1 MAKAKILITGAG
13 GFIGGFIVEEALSR
27 GYETWA
33 GVRQTTS
40 REHLANPEIRF
51 IDFNYSNR
59 EVLEE
64 QLRQQLATAG
74 KWDYIVYNLGV
85 TKCKNPDDFERI
97 NYGFVK
103 NFTEALVATNMVPK
117 QFIMTSSLSAWGVG
131 DEENYTPIRPTDTPH
146 PNTRYGMSKLKAERH
161 LESLPDFPYVVLR
174 PTGVYGPYER
184 DYYLMMKTIQCGFDF
199 IVGYKPQYI
208 TFIYVKDYVQAI
220 FKAID
225 SGVTRRGYFLSEGRA
240 YTSSEFRRYVAK
252 ALGKRVVIPVK
263 LPVWMLWVVSVVAET
278 CAGWLGKTSTLNRDK
293 YYIMKQRNW
302 LCDIS
307 DAQQEIGFNPQYN
320 LERGVNE
327 CVKWYRENKWL

>member
-1 MAKAKILITGAG
+1 MTKIKILITGAG
-13 GFIGGFIVEEALSR
+13 GFIGGFIVEEALLR

-33 GVRQTTS
+33 GVRKTTT
-40 REHLANPEIRF
+40 REHLSNPEIRF
-51 IDFNYSNR
+51 IDFDYGNR
-59 EVLEE
+59 ERLER
-64 QLRQQLATAG
+64 QLRQQHEIEG

-103 NFTEALVATNMVPK
+103 NFTEALVVTDMVPK

-131 DEENYTPIRPTDTPH
+131 DEKNYTPIHPTDIPH

-208 TFIYVKDYVQAI
+208 TFIYVKDYVRAI
-220 FKAID
+220 FNVID
-225 SGVTRRGYFLSEGRA
+225 SGVKRRGYFLSEGRA
-240 YTSSEFRRYVAK
+240 YTSSDFRRYVSK
-252 ALGKRVVIPVK
+252 ALGKRVVIPIK

-278 CAGWLGKTSTLNRDK
+278 CAGWFGKTSTLNRDK
-293 YYIMKQRNW
+293 YRIMKQRNW
-302 LCDIS
+302 ICDIS
-307 DAQQEIGFNPQYN
+307 DAQRELGFVPQYS
-320 LERGVNE
+320 LEQGVNE
-327 CVKWYRENKWL
+327 CVKWYRENNWL